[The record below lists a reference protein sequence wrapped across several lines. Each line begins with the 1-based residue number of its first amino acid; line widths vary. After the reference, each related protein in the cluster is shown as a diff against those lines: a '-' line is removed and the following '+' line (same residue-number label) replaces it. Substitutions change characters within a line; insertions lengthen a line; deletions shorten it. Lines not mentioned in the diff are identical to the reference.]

1 MGGGHRL
8 EGTPAE
14 QGATPSLAGSVIDR
28 QLGRGEAFQG
38 RQELPLGSMEKHLMG
53 LGSGSSCSPTQEE
66 VNGVGRGAVCPG
78 PSRGDY
84 CIQFSLSANQ
94 TLNFRD

>member
-8 EGTPAE
+8 EGTPAG
-14 QGATPSLAGSVIDR
+14 QGATPSLAGSVTDG

-66 VNGVGRGAVCPG
+66 EVNGVGRAVG
-78 PSRGDY
+78 VSRAVKRRLLYPMLLVCKPD
-84 CIQFSLSANQ
+84 
-94 TLNFRD
+94 T